1 MWGLVLLAGCR
12 EGEIEA
18 FADLIVG
25 LAIVMML
32 GAMCAGVWLLALL
45 VAPLWAWLSPQP
57 LPRALAGGLGLTGVL
72 AGGLV
77 MLVGVSGF
85 STPPVAGAP
94 IDETVLWF
102 NLVSM
107 LLSGLGLSALGTLGV
122 LAAALK
128 LPGQARRA
136 AGGESAP

>member
-1 MWGLVLLAGCR
+1 MWGLLLLAGCR

-18 FADLIVG
+18 LADLIVG
-25 LAIVMML
+25 VAIVMLL
-32 GAMCAGVWLLALL
+32 GAMCGGVWLLALL
-45 VAPLWAWLSPQP
+45 IAPLWAWLSPQP
-57 LPRALAGGLGLTGVL
+57 LPRALAGGLGVTGVA

-77 MLVGVSGF
+77 MLFGVSTF
-85 STPPVAGAP
+85 ATPPVAGAP
-94 IDETVLWF
+94 VDEGMLWF

-107 LLSGLGLSALGTLGV
+107 LLSGFGIFALGAVGV

-136 AGGESAP
+136 AGGDAS